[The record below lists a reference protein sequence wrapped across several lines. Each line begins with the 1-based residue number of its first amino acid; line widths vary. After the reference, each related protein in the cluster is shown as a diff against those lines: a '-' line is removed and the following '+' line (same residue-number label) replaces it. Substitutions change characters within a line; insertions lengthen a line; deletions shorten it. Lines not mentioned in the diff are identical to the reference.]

1 MASPSDFQLAGWC
14 RKMGSSSFPMSG
26 KVSGLF
32 LPAQLCFR
40 VPSGNK
46 GWRGS
51 LGRAAELA
59 ELLREVLLAALP
71 RALLSQQLLA
81 EPAPSALGGAV
92 APDRS
97 RVSLA
102 ESLPAQGDLAKQFV
116 FVPVPSC
123 YNGSFLIYCTD
134 LGADPRCVS
143 SSRCR
148 RVCWRSFSSR
158 RPCLAALAW

>member
-1 MASPSDFQLAGWC
+1 
-14 RKMGSSSFPMSG
+14 MSR

-81 EPAPSALGGAV
+81 EPAPSAPSGAV

-97 RVSLA
+97 
-102 ESLPAQGDLAKQFV
+102 
-116 FVPVPSC
+116 
-123 YNGSFLIYCTD
+123 
-134 LGADPRCVS
+134 
-143 SSRCR
+143 
-148 RVCWRSFSSR
+148 
-158 RPCLAALAW
+158 